1 MRGSPVLS
9 YGSTNVTVQVNDDW
23 FVLTLLVV
31 SEFELVFDPTDA
43 PFVSVQLIEVARV
56 ASLPFG
62 RSASGWN
69 VTVACESGVLPKSRL
84 PTTPPELAVTAW
96 PNAPGVIVPPCV
108 CPAQFAPDVGKDCTQ
123 PGLPDTVSQTV

>member
-1 MRGSPVLS
+1 MRGSPVFS

-43 PFVSVQLIEVARV
+43 PFVSVQLIAVARV

-69 VTVACESGVLPKSRL
+69 VTVACDSGVFPKSRL
-84 PTTPPELAVTAW
+84 PTTPPELAVTEW
-96 PNAPGVIVPPCV
+96 PNGPGVIAPACVWAVQLVP
-108 CPAQFAPDVGKDCTQ
+108 DDGKDSTH
-123 PGLPDTVSQTV
+123 PG